1 MTEEQTIFDPADH
14 LNSDQA
20 IADFMCDA
28 LETND
33 PGYVAHALGVVAR
46 AKGMGEVARQ
56 TSLSREQLYRSFS
69 NEGNL
74 TLQTT
79 LAVLQAVGIQLLA
92 RQAEADK
99 AL

>member
-1 MTEEQTIFDPADH
+1 MTEKLTIFDPADH

-20 IADFMCDA
+20 IADFMCAA

-46 AKGMGEVARQ
+46 AKGMGEIARQ

-69 NEGNL
+69 SEGNP
-74 TLQTT
+74 TLRTT
-79 LAVLQAVGIQLLA
+79 LAVLQAVGIQLRA
-92 RQAEADK
+92 MQAESGK
-99 AL
+99 A

>member
-1 MTEEQTIFDPADH
+1 MTEELTTFDPADH
-14 LNSDQA
+14 LKSGQA

-69 NEGNL
+69 SEGNP
-74 TLQTT
+74 TLRTT

-92 RQAEADK
+92 RQAESGK
-99 AL
+99 A